1 MNNSKELKVKYH
13 GNKEKPSRFKN
24 RNVASMSKLGYRD
37 DSPYNTLPYIDV
49 HTPSGRIDMSGTGIP
64 LWANG
69 RILPPYSGVHQFDTT
84 QVKEIPLAQDG
95 QEVYNMERA
104 KQLYTPDETG
114 HWPSVD
120 YETGEWLKSK
130 VHPTAWMEYLYGY
143 TLNPQQ
149 ALNYDVRTNP
159 QGYFG
164 ENTLQYIPK
173 KQKGGSLPMAQDGTE
188 VLFQKYYGQVDRSDA
203 DPAGFDYYMYRNP
216 EFETLSSA
224 DRSALIKRMKNFLQY
239 TPGPRATQDESVDT
253 NTVFPDTLEQ
263 IDRSIRRE
271 NTELQT
277 NKDLTPKK
285 PFGHGS
291 YEYEDYKSGGSWLEQ
306 YQDKKSIVD
315 TVKAKYASRPSSAPS
330 EKQSDIILNV
340 PKTLTA
346 QKSTTDTGINKK
358 NIESELE
365 INSRYVSPGSYGKD
379 EIFTENYI
387 NKLKKD
393 YNVDLEY
400 DPADPFF
407 RIAGLF
413 GNPPGAYYNPFTR
426 TINYGTEF
434 GYEELDPETHPYV
447 RHDMLMHEI
456 PHAIQFD
463 RHKSVI
469 GKLGEARRMLSGL
482 LMGQNER
489 YDTPGTFEYEAH
501 NPIEQKLRDD
511 FDKAWDEWDG
521 ETVRRKGGSWLNQ
534 YE

>member
-1 MNNSKELKVKYH
+1 MRFPIARPKVDGSNVY
-13 GNKEKPSRFKN
+13 EK
-24 RNVASMSKLGYRD
+24 
-37 DSPYNTLPYIDV
+37 
-49 HTPSGRIDMSGTGIP
+49 
-64 LWANG
+64 
-69 RILPPYSGVHQFDTT
+69 
-84 QVKEIPLAQDG
+84 
-95 QEVYNMERA
+95 
-104 KQLYTPDETG
+104 
-114 HWPSVD
+114 
-120 YETGEWLKSK
+120 
-130 VHPTAWMEYLYGY
+130 
-143 TLNPQQ
+143 
-149 ALNYDVRTNP
+149 
-159 QGYFG
+159 
-164 ENTLQYIPK
+164 
-173 KQKGGSLPMAQDGTE
+173 
-188 VLFQKYYGQVDRSDA
+188 
-203 DPAGFDYYMYRNP
+203 
-216 EFETLSSA
+216 FE
-224 DRSALIKRMKNFLQY
+224 Q
-239 TPGPRATQDESVDT
+239 
-253 NTVFPDTLEQ
+253 
-263 IDRSIRRE
+263 
-271 NTELQT
+271 
-277 NKDLTPKK
+277 
-285 PFGHGS
+285 
-291 YEYEDYKSGGSWLEQ
+291 GGSWLEQ

-315 TVKAKYASRPSSAPS
+315 TVKAKYASRPSSAPP
-330 EKQSDIILNV
+330 EKQSEQVLNV

-365 INSRYVSPGSYGKD
+365 INSRYVSPGSYGKG

-469 GKLGEARRMLSGL
+469 GKLGEARNMLSGL
-482 LMGQNER
+482 FMDQDAR
-489 YDTPGTFEYEAH
+489 YDTPGTFEHEAH
-501 NPIEQKLRDD
+501 HILEKKLRKD